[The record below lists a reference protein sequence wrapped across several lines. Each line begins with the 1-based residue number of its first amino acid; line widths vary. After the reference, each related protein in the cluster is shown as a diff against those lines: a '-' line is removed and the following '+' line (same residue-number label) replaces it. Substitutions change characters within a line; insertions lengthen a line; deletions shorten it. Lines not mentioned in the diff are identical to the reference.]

1 MKWNYKILTCDSC
14 LENLLILITIKM
26 IVQLTKNDSPLSL
39 SYDHDW
45 YSSMIMKMT
54 MIMKMI
60 IILSPAESINI
71 CYKDL
76 WFVYISSTINLPPRT
91 NWPTDTEPAGF
102 ISCKSLLPAT
112 SAIPRSGKSQEVTK
126 VKCTI
131 CSETPP
137 ETDLKHNLHGC
148 LKTKMMMSKLGI
160 VLQGLFSGSVL
171 VFEGVRSYKQLHQML
186 KHERFMTFH
195 DLIES
200 APFCLTSWFTKWI
213 KWDKTWDI
221 ILVTHLTPAPPP
233 SLALSPVLLLFCS
246 TSSAQHSLWCSH
258 LEKPT

>member
-1 MKWNYKILTCDSC
+1 MTVILSFPNVLIASSVGGQHNCQHHLELKLLAGGRSWPSHKMKWNYKILTCDSC

-91 NWPTDTEPAGF
+91 QNRPTLSPLA
-102 ISCKSLLPAT
+102 SSPLANPCCLLPQ
-112 SAIPRSGKSQEVTK
+112 PFPGCSGKSQEATK

-131 CSETPP
+131 CS
-137 ETDLKHNLHGC
+137 
-148 LKTKMMMSKLGI
+148 
-160 VLQGLFSGSVL
+160 F
-171 VFEGVRSYKQLHQML
+171 
-186 KHERFMTFH
+186 
-195 DLIES
+195 
-200 APFCLTSWFTKWI
+200 
-213 KWDKTWDI
+213 
-221 ILVTHLTPAPPP
+221 
-233 SLALSPVLLLFCS
+233 
-246 TSSAQHSLWCSH
+246 
-258 LEKPT
+258 